1 MDGFTGSKRAAAEEL
16 PDARAVMDPLHVVH
30 LARDTL
36 DERRRRIQQELHHRR
51 GRAADPLFTARRM
64 LHTRSCLLT
73 PRQQHQLF
81 DLFSSAEHV
90 ALKITWSTYQNIID
104 AYRAPNTRMG
114 KAMTEAEINTLTSRR
129 VPRGL
134 TKLIT
139 LRRTLKRRARDI
151 RAYFNHPHTTGDP
164 TEVINGLPEHLR
176 GSTPELEKLT
186 HYITRALLETGGFRP
201 EQHPQL

>member
-16 PDARAVMDPLHVVH
+16 PDARVVMDPLHVVY

-36 DERRRRIQQELHHRR
+36 DEHRRRIQQELRHRR
-51 GRAADPLFTARRM
+51 RRATDPSTKPAAYYTPDSAYSRLVSS
-64 LHTRSCLLT
+64 TRI
-73 PRQQHQLF
+73 
-81 DLFSSAEHV
+81 DLFAIEEHV
-90 ALKITWSTYQNIID
+90 ALDVTWNAYQNIID

-134 TKLIT
+134 TELIT
-139 LRRTLKRRARDI
+139 LGKTLKRRARDI
-151 RAYFNHPHTTGDP
+151 LAYYNHPHTTGDP
-164 TEVINGLPEHLR
+164 TEVINGRPEHLR
-176 GSTPELEKLT
+176 GSTPELAKLT
-186 HYITRALLETGGFRP
+186 HYITRALLETGEFRP